1 MARESG
7 VGIVVSN
14 RGSGMRDG
22 LRISGDVGDELD
34 EDNKGAEHKEDE
46 PEQAQAKDSQG
57 QYSGGLAGA
66 IRERPLA

>member
-1 MARESG
+1 MRYGLG
-7 VGIVVSN
+7 VA
-14 RGSGMRDG
+14 
-22 LRISGDVGDELD
+22 GDVGDELD
-34 EDNKGAEHKEDE
+34 EDDERAEEKKHE